1 MLAFLDLK
9 NSRKLKARLIEFG
22 FLFVLIAFFYYLA
35 NNIKTNIN
43 TRHISTG
50 FAFLNSNAG
59 FPIAETPVL
68 PSGLWESGSLFH
80 EYETGSSTYFTAL
93 STGLA
98 NTIKACFAAFFIAGT
113 LGIVLGLLQ
122 WRGSNS
128 IRKLIAF
135 LFGILRSAPLVLQLI
150 FCYMVILK
158 ILPQVS
164 DGLVW
169 FNSIYLNNRGF
180 FFPFWVNGN
189 IEVPTLTFG
198 GRNITGGYSFSPEF
212 LALSFSLGMYS
223 STYIADIVCSSL
235 KSVAKG
241 QNEAALALGLSKQ
254 QSLRYILAPQALTM
268 ARPNFINQAVSLVKN
283 SALGVSIGYPELMS
297 VGGTTMNQ
305 SGQALE
311 IVIIW
316 MSSYL
321 LINLLLSAINFL
333 FSKKAYGPIEK

>member
-1 MLAFLDLK
+1 MKYKLFEFVFLC
-9 NSRKLKARLIEFG
+9 
-22 FLFVLIAFFYYLA
+22 VLITFFCYIA
-35 NNIKTNIN
+35 DNIRTNIN
-43 TRHISTG
+43 ARHISTG
-50 FAFLNSNAG
+50 FSFLNSTAG

-80 EYETGSSTYFTAL
+80 EYETGTSTYFTAL
-93 STGLA
+93 LTGLA
-98 NTIKACFAAFFIAGT
+98 NTIKACFAAFFVAST
-113 LGIVLGLLQ
+113 LGITLGLLQ
-122 WRGSNS
+122 WRGSKS
-128 IRKLIAF
+128 IQKLISF
-135 LFGILRSAPLVLQLI
+135 LFGVLRSTPLVLQLI

-164 DGLVW
+164 DGFIWL
-169 FNSIYLNNRGF
+169 NSIYLNNRGF
-180 FFPFWVNGN
+180 FFPFWVNGE
-189 IEVPTLTFG
+189 IQFPTLTFG
-198 GRNITGGYSFSPEF
+198 GRNVTGGYSFSPEF
-212 LALSFSLGMYS
+212 LAISLSLGLYI

-235 KSVAKG
+235 KSVAQG

-254 QSLRYILAPQALTM
+254 QSLWYVLAPQALTL

-305 SGQALE
+305 SGQAVE

-333 FSKKAYGPIEK
+333 FSRKNHGRFKQ